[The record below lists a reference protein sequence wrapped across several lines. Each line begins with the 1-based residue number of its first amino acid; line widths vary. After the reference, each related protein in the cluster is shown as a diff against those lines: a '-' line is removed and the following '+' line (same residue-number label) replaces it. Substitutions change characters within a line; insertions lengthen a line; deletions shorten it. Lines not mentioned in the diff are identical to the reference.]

1 MKGLHPVRRTLQH
14 LNDTR
19 LILKPFVRIVSV
31 NYNTRLENSEGAKQ
45 FVYWHLGKIMDK
57 PLFLV
62 IFLISLISLFV
73 AQLQYKNPEVQV
85 ITFTDLTPSP
95 FIRVFFNS
103 GKDLLLDIDRQ
114 SKDEIHNRI
123 VKSLCKTQEGI

>member
-1 MKGLHPVRRTLQH
+1 MPFMKGLHPVRRTLQY
-14 LNDTR
+14 LNNTN

-31 NYNTRLENSEGAKQ
+31 HYNKRTENSEGARQ
-45 FVYWHLGKIMDK
+45 FVFWHL
-57 PLFLV
+57 
-62 IFLISLISLFV
+62 

-85 ITFTDLTPSP
+85 ITFLNLTPSP

-114 SKDEIHNRI
+114 NKDEIQERL
-123 VKSLCKTQEGI
+123 VRTLCKTPAGIRSTIIKLF